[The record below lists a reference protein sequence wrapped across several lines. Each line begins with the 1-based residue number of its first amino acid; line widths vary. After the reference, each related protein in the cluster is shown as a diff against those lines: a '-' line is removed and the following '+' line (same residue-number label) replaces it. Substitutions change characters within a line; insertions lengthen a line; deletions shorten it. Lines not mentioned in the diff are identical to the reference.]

1 MQFANAPTALII
13 RVVFSPGAGRIVHH
27 FYDLGHLSVAN
38 LQLDF
43 RVRDAVQV
51 RSFNTTGVKSLHYN
65 HGEGLCRVKFTET
78 ERWLETVLQR

>member
-51 RSFNTTGVKSLHYN
+51 RSFNTTSVKSLHYN
-65 HGEGLCRVKFTET
+65 HGEPGSIVSSQ
-78 ERWLETVLQR
+78 VY